1 MMAQT
6 VLQSLELYHGAR
18 QSLPQASYLASIH
31 IWLKVQPHSK
41 DLHAT
46 FQTSDAPPSLLDQS
60 QHLGLHLHLNSS
72 SLPANLMKNSE
83 LTIMLLC
90 TKTVTAWI
98 LTVQILYQ
106 KCSPETKNI
115 SIQNSADLIINCF
128 SLRNLEWLDMWF
140 QHKVFKYS

>member
-1 MMAQT
+1 
-6 VLQSLELYHGAR
+6 
-18 QSLPQASYLASIH
+18 
-31 IWLKVQPHSK
+31 
-41 DLHAT
+41 
-46 FQTSDAPPSLLDQS
+46 
-60 QHLGLHLHLNSS
+60 
-72 SLPANLMKNSE
+72 MKNSE

-90 TKTVTAWI
+90 TETVTAWI

-115 SIQNSADLIINCF
+115 SIQNSDDLIINCF